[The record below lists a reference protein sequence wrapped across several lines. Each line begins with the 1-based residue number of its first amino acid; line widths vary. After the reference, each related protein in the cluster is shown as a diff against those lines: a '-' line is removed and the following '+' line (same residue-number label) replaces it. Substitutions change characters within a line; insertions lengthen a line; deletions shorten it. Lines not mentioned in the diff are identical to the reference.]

1 MAWRGGREVDGEC
14 ERRGARESGES
25 GVERQMDTM
34 DIDCK
39 DIDCK
44 DIDCKDMDCKD
55 MDCKDTR
62 ST

>member
-1 MAWRGGREVDGEC
+1 MRIEGGAQRVAWRGGREVDGEC

-44 DIDCKDMDCKD
+44 DIEVSW
-55 MDCKDTR
+55 TAR
-62 ST
+62 T

>member
-1 MAWRGGREVDGEC
+1 MRIEGGAQRVEWRGGWEVDGEC

-25 GVERQMDTM
+25 GV

-44 DIDCKDMDCKD
+44 DIDCKDIEVSW
-55 MDCKDTR
+55 TAR
-62 ST
+62 T

>member
-1 MAWRGGREVDGEC
+1 MEWRGGREVDGEC

-44 DIDCKDMDCKD
+44 DIEVSW
-55 MDCKDTR
+55 TAR
-62 ST
+62 T